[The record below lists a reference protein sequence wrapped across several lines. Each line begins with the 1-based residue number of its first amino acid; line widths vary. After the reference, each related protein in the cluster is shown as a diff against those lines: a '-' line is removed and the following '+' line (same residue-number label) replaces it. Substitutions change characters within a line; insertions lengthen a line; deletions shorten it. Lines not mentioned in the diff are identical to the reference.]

1 MYRRKEVIDMIG
13 YYLCGMAVGIALV
26 ITAEAIVS
34 NVREGAGA

>member
-1 MYRRKEVIDMIG
+1 MIG

>member
-1 MYRRKEVIDMIG
+1 MIG

-34 NVREGAGA
+34 NVREGVQA